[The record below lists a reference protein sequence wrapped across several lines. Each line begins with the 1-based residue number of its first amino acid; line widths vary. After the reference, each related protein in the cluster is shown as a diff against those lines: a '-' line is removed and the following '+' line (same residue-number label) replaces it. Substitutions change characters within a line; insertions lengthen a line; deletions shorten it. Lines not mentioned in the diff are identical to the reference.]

1 MPFGWVV
8 GVSHQSCVARF
19 GGAFRAEWRFETRPG
34 VEGGDRPGGA
44 WMQVPGNRV
53 RFLGKG
59 LEGPARL
66 GCPGGVPSGN
76 GPGWAWHDGSS
87 VVVRGLGWGG
97 RCFHSLPPRPP
108 QVGQGVVLWFVASSH
123 LGQVHGQVVYEPAV
137 AGPEVP
143 GLRRLG
149 VPHDAGPVP
158 GVDLMDERA
167 GVESM
172 PLPSPGNFGVV
183 RLGWM
188 VPGGVLPVPRQNL
201 AGRWVRWPPGG
212 PELPWSV
219 GSAWVIPGEL
229 ACAGKRPPGPRPLP
243 GPPGRC
249 FLR

>member
-108 QVGQGVVLWFVASSH
+108 QVGQGVVLWFVASAH

-149 VPHDAGPVP
+149 VPHDAGPVL
-158 GVDLMDERA
+158 GVDLMDE

-172 PLPSPGNFGVV
+172 PLPSPGHFGVV
-183 RLGWM
+183 RPGWM
-188 VPGGVLPVPRQNL
+188 VPGGGLPVFSGGNR
-201 AGRWVRWPPGG
+201 PGG
-212 PELPWSV
+212 GCGGP
-219 GSAWVIPGEL
+219 L
-229 ACAGKRPPGPRPLP
+229 AARNCPGP
-243 GPPGRC
+243 
-249 FLR
+249 